1 MEWVK
6 VMCNFLDHRK
16 IKLIRK
22 EPRGDTLVLLWLSL
36 VAEAGKCGRGGALL
50 VCENTPYDAKTLSL
64 LLAMKKTTVERGLDL
79 FARLRMIEWQGDIL
93 CIRNWRKYQ
102 SEEKLELRREKERL
116 RQQRHRQ
123 KEPGGPTPMSPP
135 MSQPMSQVMSQVV
148 SQPVS
153 RDSHATLSRDVTQE
167 NRQEKNRVD
176 KTTTNSVR
184 LLLSE
189 TPLANISDQE
199 LGVLLQRH
207 SAERMLLAADVAA
220 QTWRRDH
227 VEIRNPGGYLN
238 RLCETLVVPDWY
250 VPVEERHR
258 QEQAAKRRC
267 EMQTAEQAARQAA
280 EEIENK
286 ARDRLWQSLSE
297 EERQPFCA
305 AARRECPAGVETSE
319 EVVVILAKLK
329 AWEARQ
335 VSGCS

>member
-6 VMCNFLDHRK
+6 ITCNILDHRK

-22 EPRGDTLVLLWLSL
+22 VSRGDTLVLLWLL
-36 VAEAGKCGRGGALL
+36 LIAEAGKCGRGGALL
-50 VCENTPYDAKTLSL
+50 VSENTPCTAETLSL
-64 LLAMKKTTVERGLDL
+64 LLAMPKAIVEQGLAL
-79 FARLRMIEWQGDIL
+79 FTQLQMIEWQEDVP

-102 SEEKLELRREKERL
+102 SEDKLELRREKERL

-123 KEPGGPTPMSPP
+123 KEPGGPPPVSQPLSHP
-135 MSQPMSQVMSQVV
+135 MSQPMSQ
-148 SQPVS
+148 PVS
-153 RDSHATLSRDVTQE
+153 RDVTLE
-167 NRQEKNRVD
+167 NRQEKNRVE
-176 KTTTNSVR
+176 KTTTDSVR
-184 LLLSE
+184 LLLSQ

-199 LGVLLQRH
+199 LGALLQRH
-207 SAERMLLAADVAA
+207 GAERTRLAADVAA
-220 QTWRRDH
+220 QTWQRDRA
-227 VEIRNPGGYLN
+227 EIRNPGGYLN

-250 VPVEERHR
+250 VPQAERQKR
-258 QEQAAKRRC
+258 EQAARERS

-305 AARRECPAGVETSE
+305 AARRECPAGVETSP

-335 VSGCS
+335 AGGSA

>member
-6 VMCNFLDHRK
+6 ITCNILDHRK

-22 EPRGDTLVLLWLSL
+22 VSRGDTLVLLWLL
-36 VAEAGKCGRGGALL
+36 LIAEAGKCGRGGALL
-50 VCENTPYDAKTLSL
+50 VSENTPCTAETLSL
-64 LLAMKKTTVERGLDL
+64 LLAMPKAIVEQGLAL
-79 FARLRMIEWQGDIL
+79 FTQLQMIEWQEDVP

-102 SEEKLELRREKERL
+102 SEDKLELRREKERL

-123 KEPGGPTPMSPP
+123 KEPGGPPP
-135 MSQPMSQVMSQVV
+135 VSQPVSQPMSQPV

-153 RDSHATLSRDVTQE
+153 RDVTLE
-167 NRQEKNRVD
+167 NRQEKNRVE
-176 KTTTNSVR
+176 KTTTDSVR
-184 LLLSE
+184 LLLSQ

-199 LGVLLQRH
+199 LGALLQRH
-207 SAERMLLAADVAA
+207 GAERMRLAADVAA
-220 QTWRRDH
+220 QTWQRDRA
-227 VEIRNPGGYLN
+227 EIRNPGGYLN

-250 VPVEERHR
+250 VPQAERQKR
-258 QEQAAKRRC
+258 EQAARERS

-305 AARRECPAGVETSE
+305 AARRECPAGVETSP

-335 VSGCS
+335 AGGSA

>member
-123 KEPGGPTPMSPP
+123 KEPGGPPP
-135 MSQPMSQVMSQVV
+135 MSQPMSQVV

-167 NRQEKNRVD
+167 NRQEKNRVE

-227 VEIRNPGGYLN
+227 AEIRNPGGYLN
-238 RLCETLVVPDWY
+238 RLCETLVVPEWY
-250 VPVEERHR
+250 VPLEERHR

-319 EVVVILAKLK
+319 EVVAILAKLK

>member
-6 VMCNFLDHRK
+6 ITCNILDHRK

-22 EPRGDTLVLLWLSL
+22 VSRGDTLVLLWLL
-36 VAEAGKCGRGGALL
+36 LIAEAGKCGRGGALL
-50 VCENTPYDAKTLSL
+50 VSENTPCTAETLSL
-64 LLAMKKTTVERGLDL
+64 LLAMPKAIVEQGLAL
-79 FARLRMIEWQGDIL
+79 FTQLQMIEWQEDVP

-102 SEEKLELRREKERL
+102 SEDKLELRREKERL

-123 KEPGGPTPMSPP
+123 KEPGGPPPVSQPVSQP
-135 MSQPMSQVMSQVV
+135 MSQPMSQPV

-153 RDSHATLSRDVTQE
+153 RDVTLE
-167 NRQEKNRVD
+167 NRQEKNRVE
-176 KTTTNSVR
+176 KTTTDSVR
-184 LLLSE
+184 LLLSQ

-199 LGVLLQRH
+199 LGALLQRH
-207 SAERMLLAADVAA
+207 GAERTRLAADVAA
-220 QTWRRDH
+220 QTWQRDRA
-227 VEIRNPGGYLN
+227 EIRNPGGYLN

-250 VPVEERHR
+250 VPQAERQKR
-258 QEQAAKRRC
+258 EQAARERS

-305 AARRECPAGVETSE
+305 AARRECPAGVETSP

-335 VSGCS
+335 AGGCA

>member
-167 NRQEKNRVD
+167 NRQEKNRVE

-267 EMQTAEQAARQAA
+267 EMQTAEQAARQVA

-286 ARDRLWQSLSE
+286 ARDQLWQSLSE

>member
-50 VCENTPYDAKTLSL
+50 VCEHTPYDAKTLSL

-123 KEPGGPTPMSPP
+123 KEPGGPPP
-135 MSQPMSQVMSQVV
+135 MSQPMSQVV
-148 SQPVS
+148 SQPAS
-153 RDSHATLSRDVTQE
+153 HDSHATLSRDVTQE

-199 LGVLLQRH
+199 VGVLLQRH

-220 QTWRRDH
+220 QTWRRDRT
-227 VEIRNPGGYLN
+227 EIRNPGGYLN

-250 VPVEERHR
+250 VPQAERQKR
-258 QEQAAKRRC
+258 EQAARERN
-267 EMQTAEQAARQAA
+267 EMQTAEQAARQVA

-286 ARDRLWQSLSE
+286 ARDQLWQSLSE